1 VCSGICQIASTRR
14 SQARTS
20 DMLLPLAEGG
30 RTRELS
36 EWARHQGCTD
46 ELAGGGSHVTA
57 KRGEARGLH
66 IAGALRLTPREI
78 ECLEWL
84 GRGLRVGGI
93 GSKLGI
99 GVPTVATHLS
109 GARKKL
115 GAATRE
121 QALVLALR
129 HGLIDP

>member
-1 VCSGICQIASTRR
+1 
-14 SQARTS
+14 
-20 DMLLPLAEGG
+20 
-30 RTRELS
+30 
-36 EWARHQGCTD
+36 
-46 ELAGGGSHVTA
+46 VTA
-57 KRGEARGLH
+57 RRGEAEGFH
-66 IAGALRLTPREI
+66 TTGPFRLTPREI

-84 GRGLRVGGI
+84 GRGLRAYGI
-93 GSKLGI
+93 GTKLGI

-109 GARKKL
+109 GARKEL

>member
-1 VCSGICQIASTRR
+1 MSSRGETPRDGKAGE
-14 SQARTS
+14 
-20 DMLLPLAEGG
+20 AEGF
-30 RTRELS
+30 
-36 EWARHQGCTD
+36 
-46 ELAGGGSHVTA
+46 
-57 KRGEARGLH
+57 
-66 IAGALRLTPREI
+66 RLTPREI
-78 ECLEWL
+78 ECPRMAWQ
-84 GRGLRVGGI
+84 GAPRQGI

-109 GARKKL
+109 GARRKP

>member
-1 VCSGICQIASTRR
+1 
-14 SQARTS
+14 
-20 DMLLPLAEGG
+20 M
-30 RTRELS
+30 
-36 EWARHQGCTD
+36 
-46 ELAGGGSHVTA
+46 TA

-66 IAGALRLTPREI
+66 TAGPFRLTPREI

-84 GRGLRVGGI
+84 GRGLRVDGI

-99 GVPTVATHLS
+99 GLPTVATHLS

-129 HGLIDP
+129 HGLINP

>member
-1 VCSGICQIASTRR
+1 
-14 SQARTS
+14 
-20 DMLLPLAEGG
+20 
-30 RTRELS
+30 
-36 EWARHQGCTD
+36 
-46 ELAGGGSHVTA
+46 VTA
-57 KRGEARGLH
+57 KRGEAGGLRT
-66 IAGALRLTPREI
+66 AGPFRLTPREI

-93 GSKLGI
+93 GSRLGI

-129 HGLIDP
+129 LGLIDP

>member
-1 VCSGICQIASTRR
+1 MT
-14 SQARTS
+14 
-20 DMLLPLAEGG
+20 AE
-30 RTRELS
+30 
-36 EWARHQGCTD
+36 
-46 ELAGGGSHVTA
+46 
-57 KRGEARGLH
+57 RGEAEGLH
-66 IAGALRLTPREI
+66 TTGPLCLTPREI

-84 GRGLRVGGI
+84 GRGLRVYGI

-109 GARKKL
+109 GARRKL

>member
-1 VCSGICQIASTRR
+1 
-14 SQARTS
+14 
-20 DMLLPLAEGG
+20 
-30 RTRELS
+30 
-36 EWARHQGCTD
+36 
-46 ELAGGGSHVTA
+46 VTA
-57 KRGEARGLH
+57 RRGEAEGFHTTRPF
-66 IAGALRLTPREI
+66 RLTPREV

-93 GSKLGI
+93 GRKLGI

>member
-1 VCSGICQIASTRR
+1 
-14 SQARTS
+14 
-20 DMLLPLAEGG
+20 
-30 RTRELS
+30 
-36 EWARHQGCTD
+36 
-46 ELAGGGSHVTA
+46 VTA
-57 KRGEARGLH
+57 RRGEAGGFH
-66 IAGALRLTPREI
+66 TTGPFRLTPREV

-84 GRGLRVGGI
+84 GRGLRVDGI

-109 GARKKL
+109 GARRKL